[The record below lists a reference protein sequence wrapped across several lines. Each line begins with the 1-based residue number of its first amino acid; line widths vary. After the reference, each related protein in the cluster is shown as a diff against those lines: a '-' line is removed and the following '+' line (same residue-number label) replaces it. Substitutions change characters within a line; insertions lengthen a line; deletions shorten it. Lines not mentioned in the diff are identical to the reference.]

1 MPKKVYDDDKL
12 RKRALELRRKGYSFR
27 QIANELGCSVY
38 KAYELVSQYEK
49 PSHRLRQAIELADK
63 VEKISSEVET
73 LTKKLEELN
82 LKASKIESMEDLSK
96 KLSELEESLTNL
108 NKSLSKISE
117 KVSSLEDEV
126 ERISDDIQ
134 WIHLSV
140 ERRILKRHKKCIWL
154 DEDGFC
160 KILYFDKRIEGLVMR
175 PEEEE
180 GKIVYLLNVK
190 KYPLICTACPY
201 YKSEETT

>member
-38 KAYELVSQYEK
+38 KAYELVSRYEK
-49 PSHRLRQAIELADK
+49 PSHRLKQAIELADK

-73 LTKKLEELN
+73 LTKKFEKLT

-96 KLSELEESLTNL
+96 KLSKLEENLTNL

-117 KVSSLEDEV
+117 KVSSLENEV
-126 ERISDDIQ
+126 ERISDDVE
-134 WIHLSV
+134 WIYLSV
-140 ERRILKRHKKCIWL
+140 EKRILDPDKKCIWL

-160 KILYFDKRIEGLVMR
+160 KIMYFDKRIEGLVMR

-180 GKIVYLLNVK
+180 GEIVYLLNVK

-201 YKSEETT
+201 YESEETT

>member
-12 RKRALELRRKGYSFR
+12 RERALELRRRGYSFR

-38 KAYELVSQYEK
+38 KAYDLVSQYEK
-49 PSHRLRQAIELADK
+49 PSRRLKQAIELADK
-63 VEKISSEVET
+63 VEKISSEVEI
-73 LTKKLEELN
+73 LTKKLEKLT
-82 LKASKIESMEDLSK
+82 LKTSKIKSVEDLSK
-96 KLSELEESLTNL
+96 KLSKLEKNLINL
-108 NKSLSKISE
+108 NKTLSKIS
-117 KVSSLEDEV
+117 KRISSLENEV
-126 ERISDDIQ
+126 ERISNDIQ
-134 WIHLSV
+134 WVHLSV
-140 ERRILKRHKKCIWL
+140 EKRILGRHKKCIWL

-160 KILYFDKRIEGLVMR
+160 RIMYFDERIEGLVMR